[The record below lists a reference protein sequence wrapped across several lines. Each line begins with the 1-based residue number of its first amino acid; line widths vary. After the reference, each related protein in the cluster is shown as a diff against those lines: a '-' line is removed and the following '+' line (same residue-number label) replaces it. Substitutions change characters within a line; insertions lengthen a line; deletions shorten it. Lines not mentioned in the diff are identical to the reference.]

1 MTTLP
6 TPLVDIDA
14 LPVCDHLLD
23 MRIEFESVHAFSTPV
38 GTRMTF
44 VVKHGRCLGPRIA
57 ADVLPGGGDWLL
69 LGSDG
74 VARLDVRATLRTDDG
89 AFIHLTNT
97 GRVRM
102 DQKTANRFTAGELI
116 RHDEMTARSSPLF
129 ETDDERYRWLN
140 AIHTVAINQVSLSE
154 VHYRVF
160 AVG

>member
-1 MTTLP
+1 MT

-14 LPVCDHLLD
+14 VPICEHLLD
-23 MRIEFESVHAFSTPV
+23 IRIDFESVHVFATPV

-44 VVKHGRCLGPRIA
+44 VVKQGRCVGPRIA

-89 AFIHLTNT
+89 ALIHLANT

-102 DQKTANRFTAGELI
+102 NRSATDRFTAGELI

-140 AIHTVAINQVSLSE
+140 AVHTVAINQVSLSE

-160 AVG
+160 AVR